1 MKKKLLALVL
11 AAGMVASMAAC
22 GNTNN
27 GGSASADSKNTSA
40 AAESTDSDLAYI
52 KDKGTLVVGI
62 TDFEPMDYQDDSG
75 NWIGFDADLASAFAE
90 SLGVNVEFVE
100 IDWDNKILELN
111 SKKID
116 CAWNGMTLT
125 DEVKSSMNCTEPYVK
140 NEQIVVMKADVV
152 NNYKQSSDLANV
164 TFAAESG
171 SAGEAAIQDL
181 GFGAKLTSV
190 SAQSDALMEVES
202 GSVQACVIDNTMANA
217 MTGAGTSYADL
228 AQGISLTSEEYGMG
242 FRKDSDVTAEVNKII
257 QEMKADGSL
266 QKLADKYNLTLA

>member
-1 MKKKLLALVL
+1 
-11 AAGMVASMAAC
+11 
-22 GNTNN
+22 
-27 GGSASADSKNTSA
+27 
-40 AAESTDSDLAYI
+40 
-52 KDKGTLVVGI
+52 
-62 TDFEPMDYQDDSG
+62 
-75 NWIGFDADLASAFAE
+75 
-90 SLGVNVEFVE
+90 
-100 IDWDNKILELN
+100 
-111 SKKID
+111 
-116 CAWNGMTLT
+116 MTLT

-202 GSVQACVIDNTMANA
+202 GSVQACVIDNTMASA

-228 AQGISLTSEEYGMG
+228 AQGISLTSEEYGVG

>member
-1 MKKKLLALVL
+1 MKSLKKVL
-11 AAGMVASMAAC
+11 AVVLCVLFVTGMFAAC
-22 GNTNN
+22 
-27 GGSASADSKNTSA
+27 SKNSG
-40 AAESTDSDLAYI
+40 ESESDLAYI
-52 KDKGTLVVGI
+52 KSKGKMVIGI
-62 TDFEPMDYQDDSG
+62 TEYEPMNYKDANGD
-75 NWIGFDADLASAFAE
+75 WTGFDTEFAQAVCE
-90 SLGVNVEFVE
+90 KLGVTPEFIV

-171 SAGEAAIQDL
+171 SAGEAAIKDL
-181 GFGAKLTSV
+181 DFGANLTSV

-228 AQGISLTSEEYGMG
+228 AQGISLTSEEYGVG

>member
-1 MKKKLLALVL
+1 MKSLKKVL
-11 AAGMVASMAAC
+11 AVVLCVLFVTGMFAAC
-22 GNTNN
+22 
-27 GGSASADSKNTSA
+27 SKNSG
-40 AAESTDSDLAYI
+40 ESESDLAYI
-52 KDKGTLVVGI
+52 KSKGKMVIGI
-62 TDFEPMDYQDDSG
+62 TEYEPMNYKDANGD
-75 NWIGFDADLASAFAE
+75 WTGFDTEFAQAVCE
-90 SLGVNVEFVE
+90 KLGVTPEFIV

-181 GFGAKLTSV
+181 GFGANLTSV

-217 MTGAGTSYADL
+217 MTGTGTSYADL
-228 AQGISLTSEEYGMG
+228 AQGISLTSEEYGVG